1 MDAPTTVP
9 TSADPSSVRRWNERA
24 VLATLEDGHPRRAA
38 EIARATGLT
47 SASVRDVLRTLAS
60 KGWISD
66 LAPVQGGMGRPARTF
81 ALHRPDA
88 FTLGVDLGG
97 HSVRVV
103 QADLLGEVTPVGEAS
118 VPAGDV
124 EGTKAVLAG
133 LLADLDPD
141 RIWTTGLAVSGALDA
156 DGTLLRSIALPH
168 LAGTRPADVFADTLP
183 GDVLTTHDT
192 KSALWAE
199 TKQGAALDVRDAML
213 VSLGRRPAV
222 ALLLGGQLYHGA
234 HGSAGELSL
243 NELLPATGDYSWRP
257 ADGADDPSGDAL
269 RAALAGDEDAIAG
282 ALGFLEN
289 ITPQIAYAVAL
300 VDPDMLVLGGA
311 LSPVLE
317 QGLTRF
323 AEQLSARLQTPPE
336 VRLSTLD
343 QYAAAVGACRIA
355 RDRLWLTLLDQPDG
369 VAPLTRESFD
379 AAISA

>member
-1 MDAPTTVP
+1 M
-9 TSADPSSVRRWNERA
+9 
-24 VLATLEDGHPRRAA
+24 
-38 EIARATGLT
+38 
-47 SASVRDVLRTLAS
+47 
-60 KGWISD
+60 
-66 LAPVQGGMGRPARTF
+66 
-81 ALHRPDA
+81 
-88 FTLGVDLGG
+88 
-97 HSVRVV
+97 
-103 QADLLGEVTPVGEAS
+103 
-118 VPAGDV
+118 
-124 EGTKAVLAG
+124 
-133 LLADLDPD
+133 
-141 RIWTTGLAVSGALDA
+141 
-156 DGTLLRSIALPH
+156 
-168 LAGTRPADVFADTLP
+168 
-183 GDVLTTHDT
+183 
-192 KSALWAE
+192 
-199 TKQGAALDVRDAML
+199 
-213 VSLGRRPAV
+213 
-222 ALLLGGQLYHGA
+222 
-234 HGSAGELSL
+234 SL